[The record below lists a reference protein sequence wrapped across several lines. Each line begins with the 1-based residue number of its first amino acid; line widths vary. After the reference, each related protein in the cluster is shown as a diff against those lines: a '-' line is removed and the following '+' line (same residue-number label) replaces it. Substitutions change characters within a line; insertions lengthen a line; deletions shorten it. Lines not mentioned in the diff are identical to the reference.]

1 VPAVTV
7 DRQCGSG
14 QQAVSFAA
22 QAIVADCADL
32 VIACGVESMSRVP
45 MPPAMR
51 PGAPLGPQ
59 YSPRELV
66 RYNVDS
72 ERGELMAQGASSELM
87 NARFGLT
94 RAELDDFSARSHER
108 AWAATQAGRFA
119 AQLVPLTID
128 PADPASD
135 PITAD
140 EGIRPSIDRDKIS
153 TLRTVF
159 ADDGQTT
166 AANSSQISDGAA
178 ALLIADRDFA
188 GRHGLTPRA
197 RFRALSVA
205 AADPVIQFTAILD
218 STAKA
223 LKRSGLAVDDID
235 LFEVNEAFAGVP
247 LMLQKHF
254 GVPDDRLNVNGG
266 SVAIG
271 HPLGS
276 TGARMLTDPPNG
288 QQVEHTDGYTV
299 TLPIGPKG
307 SGSSYRLNDNAT
319 QQAFPLN
326 YRGAAKVHGRNVYE
340 YNSTGTGAVKSPSLL
355 KTLPPAL
362 PGTIAAQLMPKLP
375 PASQEAIKQAG
386 PIPSA
391 IPLSYVATTN
401 YDLQVDKQLG
411 SPLAVAIDRT
421 VTAYADLGGKQ
432 IELLPVLQLN
442 VKTTDKSV
450 ASAAKTAKKSGLM
463 LTAMSTWL
471 PTILTILGVLLLLW
485 TVWREVRRRRSSV
498 DGVSRRQQPVK
509 S

>member
-1 VPAVTV
+1 MAAREAVIVGAVRTPVGRRGGALRNWHPVDLLGQTLRTLVDRTGVDASLIDDVIAGCVLQNEEQGGNLGRHAVLAAGLPESVPAVTV

-22 QAIVADCADL
+22 QAIVADCA
-32 VIACGVESMSRVP
+32 
-45 MPPAMR
+45 
-51 PGAPLGPQ
+51 
-59 YSPRELV
+59 
-66 RYNVDS
+66 
-72 ERGELMAQGASSELM
+72 
-87 NARFGLT
+87 
-94 RAELDDFSARSHER
+94 
-108 AWAATQAGRFA
+108 
-119 AQLVPLTID
+119 
-128 PADPASD
+128 
-135 PITAD
+135 
-140 EGIRPSIDRDKIS
+140 
-153 TLRTVF
+153 
-159 ADDGQTT
+159 
-166 AANSSQISDGAA
+166 
-178 ALLIADRDFA
+178 
-188 GRHGLTPRA
+188 
-197 RFRALSVA
+197 
-205 AADPVIQFTAILD
+205 
-218 STAKA
+218 
-223 LKRSGLAVDDID
+223 
-235 LFEVNEAFAGVP
+235 
-247 LMLQKHF
+247 
-254 GVPDDRLNVNGG
+254 
-266 SVAIG
+266 
-271 HPLGS
+271 
-276 TGARMLTDPPNG
+276 DPPNG

-498 DGVSRRQQPVK
+498 DGVSRRQQPVN